1 MINLNKSKVLLIT
14 IIFFLSACNIISP
27 GIGEPRNS
35 KDSIYVKELN
45 ASIPIFEIN
54 NSLLNDLNSDYDD
67 KEYRIDTGDVLT
79 VTVWG
84 LNEIF
89 PVQNFGAL
97 TNPQNSRTVG
107 SNGEIFFPFVGRI
120 FVKGLTI
127 DEARDKL
134 IGELS
139 SKQFV
144 DPQMDLTITKYNE
157 NRKVYLLGE
166 FISPQS
172 IYIGIE
178 DVTITDAIGTARG
191 LNPKTANAKNIFI
204 IRSERGS
211 STKQNVPVIYKL
223 NLNSSENFLIA
234 NNFYLKPKD
243 VVFVSASAFT
253 KWNRIFAQIFPFAPF
268 LNQVGNIQD

>member
-1 MINLNKSKVLLIT
+1 MINLNRSKILFIT

-35 KDSIYVKELN
+35 KDSIYVKELD
-45 ASIPIFEIN
+45 AYIPIFEIN
-54 NSLLNDLNSDYDD
+54 NSLLNSLNSDYDD

-120 FVKGLTI
+120 LVKGLTI

-134 IGELS
+134 ISELS
-139 SKQFV
+139 FPWS
-144 DPQMDLTITKYNE
+144 
-157 NRKVYLLGE
+157 
-166 FISPQS
+166 SWS
-172 IYIGIE
+172 I
-178 DVTITDAIGTARG
+178 AA
-191 LNPKTANAKNIFI
+191 L
-204 IRSERGS
+204 S
-211 STKQNVPVIYKL
+211 S
-223 NLNSSENFLIA
+223 SSRT
-234 NNFYLKPKD
+234 Y
-243 VVFVSASAFT
+243 VSFSICDT
-253 KWNRIFAQIFPFAPF
+253 TSC
-268 LNQVGNIQD
+268 